1 MDIVEQDASN
11 IMGSLDIDSL
21 FTDIHLGETIEIC
34 TTDLFKSKDIVYG
47 LRKSEFKDLPLA
59 TKESYFIF
67 NKILYKQIDG
77 VAKGLH

>member
-11 IMGSLDIDSL
+11 FMGSLDIDSL
-21 FTDIHLGETIEIC
+21 FTDIHLGETIEIR
-34 TTDLFKSKDIVYG
+34 TTDLFKNKDIVYG

-67 NKILYKQIDG
+67 NKILHKQIDG

>member
-1 MDIVEQDASN
+1 MDIVEQDSSN
-11 IMGSLDIDSL
+11 FMGSLDIDSF
-21 FTDIHLGETIEIC
+21 FTDIHLGETIF
-34 TTDLFKSKDIVYG
+34 TDLFKNKDIVYG

-77 VAKGLH
+77 VAKDLH

>member
-1 MDIVEQDASN
+1 MDIVEQDSSN
-11 IMGSLDIDSL
+11 FMGSLDIDSL
-21 FTDIHLGETIEIC
+21 FTDIHLGETIF
-34 TTDLFKSKDIVYG
+34 TDLFKSKDIVYG